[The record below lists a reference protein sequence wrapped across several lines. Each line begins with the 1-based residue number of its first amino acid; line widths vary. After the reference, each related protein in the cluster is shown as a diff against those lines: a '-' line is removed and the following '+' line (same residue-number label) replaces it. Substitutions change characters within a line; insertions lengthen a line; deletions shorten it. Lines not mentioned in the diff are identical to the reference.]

1 MRPLLLIGGPL
12 YSDMSPSELLQ
23 LANTLMARAD
33 EILDLLEAKCD
44 QIEARELADKL
55 TPRIIQLCARSS

>member
-1 MRPLLLIGGPL
+1 MKAGCDMS

-44 QIEARELADKL
+44 QIEARES
-55 TPRIIQLCARSS
+55 T